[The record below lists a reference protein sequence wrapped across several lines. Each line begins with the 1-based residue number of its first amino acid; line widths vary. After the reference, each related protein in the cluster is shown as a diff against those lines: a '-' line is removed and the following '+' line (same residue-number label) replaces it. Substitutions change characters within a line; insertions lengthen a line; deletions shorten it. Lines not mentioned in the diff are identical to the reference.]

1 MTVLAAAL
9 TEAMTS
15 SRHDLVL
22 LNRETNVWIRHPW
35 PEVLVRAQNV
45 AEWLLNSGRGGAVAL
60 VGEPTVEFVAAVCG
74 TWLAG
79 QTISIVPGPVRG
91 ADVELWAQITLTR
104 CAALGIRTVMSH
116 GAHLGLLQPVETSL
130 TIADLTP
137 IGHARR
143 STPLASIATADAVP
157 AVMQGTAGSTGMP
170 RVAQLSPD
178 AVVNNARGLI
188 THTQVDPSNDVG
200 CSWLPLYHDMGLTF
214 LLSAALTGI
223 TMWLAPTAAF
233 SASPFRWLTWL
244 SESSATM
251 TAAPNFAYTVL
262 GRFARRAPQVDLSRV
277 RYAINGG
284 EPIDCAGFHQFATEF
299 SRLGFS
305 ANAGAP
311 SYGLAEATCAVT
323 APLPG
328 TGPLYDEV
336 ARVDGGGSSLRRYAL
351 LGRPIPGMEVRIAE
365 PHAHYSDIPGRE
377 VGEIEVRG
385 TSLMTGYVGEDT
397 LDRDDWFSTGDLG
410 YFRDDSLV
418 VCGRAKEVISFA
430 GRNVFPTEVETVAAQ
445 VHGVRAGAVVAV
457 GINVAASRPE
467 LVIAAEFAGLD
478 EPGTRAELVRRV
490 TAECGVVPS
499 RVVLLAPGSLPR
511 TTSGKLRRLAIREQ
525 MEGSAS

>member
-22 LNRETNVWIRHPW
+22 LNRETNAWIRYPW

-45 AEWLLNSGRGGAVAL
+45 AEWLLDCGLGSAIAL
-60 VGEPTVEFVAAVCG
+60 VGEPTVEFVAAACG

-79 QTISIVPGPVRG
+79 KTISIVPGPVRG
-91 ADVELWAQITLTR
+91 ADVELWAQSTLAR
-104 CAALGIRTVMSH
+104 CTALGVGTVMSH
-116 GAHLGLLQPVETSL
+116 GAQLGPLRAAESSL
-130 TIADLTP
+130 AVVDLIL
-137 IGHARR
+137 IGHAKR
-143 STPLASIATADAVP
+143 STPLTPIATTDSVP
-157 AVMQGTAGSTGMP
+157 AVLQGTAGSTGMP

-178 AVVNNARGLI
+178 AVVHNVQGLI
-188 THTQVDPSNDVG
+188 AHTQVDPSTDVG

-214 LLSAALTGI
+214 LLSAALTGS

-284 EPIDCAGFHQFATEF
+284 EPIDCAGFQRFATEF

-323 APLPG
+323 ASLPG
-328 TGPLYDEV
+328 TGLLYDEV
-336 ARVDGGGSSLRRYAL
+336 TPANRGGSSLRRHAL
-351 LGRPIPGMEVRIAE
+351 LGRPIPGMEVRVAE
-365 PHAHYSDIPGRE
+365 PHARYNDIPGRE
-377 VGEIEVRG
+377 VGEIQVRG
-385 TSLMTGYVGEDT
+385 TSLMAGYLGEDA
-397 LDRDDWFSTGDLG
+397 LGRDDWFSTGDLG

-418 VCGRAKEVISFA
+418 VCGRAKEVISLA
-430 GRNVFPTEVETVAAQ
+430 GRNVFPTEVETVAAR
-445 VHGVRAGAVVAV
+445 VHGVRAGAVIAV
-457 GINVAASRPE
+457 GIGMAASRPQ
-467 LVIAAEFAGLD
+467 LVLAAEFAGPD
-478 EPGTRAELVRRV
+478 EPGTRAELIRRV
-490 TAECGVVPS
+490 SAECGIVPS

-511 TTSGKLRRLAIREQ
+511 TSSGKLRRLKIREQ
-525 MEGSAS
+525 MEESTS

>member
-22 LNRETNVWIRHPW
+22 LNRENNAWIRHPW
-35 PEVLVRAQNV
+35 PEVLARAQNV
-45 AEWLLNSGRGGAVAL
+45 AEWLLDSGRSGAVAL
-60 VGEPTVEFVAAVCG
+60 VGEPTVEFVATVCG

-79 QTISIVPGPVRG
+79 QTISILPGPVRG
-91 ADVELWAQITLTR
+91 ADVELWAQTTLTR
-104 CAALGIRTVMSH
+104 CAALGVSTVMSH
-116 GAHLGLLQPVETSL
+116 GAHLGLLQLVETPL
-130 TIADLTP
+130 AIADLTP

-143 STPLASIATADAVP
+143 SRPWASIATAAAAP
-157 AVMQGTAGSTGMP
+157 AVMQGTAGSTGTP
-170 RVAQLSPD
+170 RVALLAPD
-178 AVVNNARGLI
+178 AVVHNVRGLI
-188 THTQVDPSNDVG
+188 THTQVDPSTDVG

-214 LLSAALTGI
+214 LLSAALAGS

-262 GRFARRAPQVDLSRV
+262 GRFSRRAPQVDLSHV

-284 EPIDCAGFHQFATEF
+284 EPIDCAGFHRFATEF
-299 SRLGFS
+299 SRLGFA

-328 TGPLYDEV
+328 TGLLCDEV
-336 ARVDGGGSSLRRYAL
+336 TRVGGGSSLRRYAL
-351 LGRPIPGMEVRIAE
+351 LGRPIPGMEIRVAE
-365 PHAHYSDIPGRE
+365 PRAHYNDIPGRE

-385 TSLMTGYVGEDT
+385 TSLMTGYVGENA
-397 LDRDDWFSTGDLG
+397 LGRSDWFSTGDLG

-418 VCGRAKEVISFA
+418 VCGRAKEVISVA

-445 VHGVRAGAVVAV
+445 VNGVRAGAVVAV
-457 GINVAASRPE
+457 GINVASSRPE
-467 LVIAAEFAGLD
+467 LVIAAEFAGPD
-478 EPGTRAELVRRV
+478 EPGTRAELMRRV
-490 TAECGVVPS
+490 TGECGIVPS

-511 TTSGKLRRLAIREQ
+511 TTSGKLRRLEIREL
-525 MEGSAS
+525 MEGAAS